1 MTQEK
6 TAQVITD
13 LETRVL
19 PEVVADLSRVKAT
32 VLAAQRL
39 LPQEYPEL
47 GQEGVTPTRPAV
59 LHGDLS
65 ILASVLDEAITQART
80 AVTGASQEVTKT
92 LDGTEIN
99 HLDVANPTPEDG

>member
-1 MTQEK
+1 MTPEK
-6 TAQVITD
+6 IAQVTND

-19 PEVVADLSRVKAT
+19 PEVEADLSRVKET

-47 GQEGVTPTRPAV
+47 AEEGVVTPTRAAV

-65 ILASVLDEAITQART
+65 ILLGMLDEAITQART
-80 AVTGASQEVTKT
+80 AATGDSRE
-92 LDGTEIN
+92 
-99 HLDVANPTPEDG
+99 